1 VDTTPVTPTVVLLV
15 DQSGSMTSGFSGQSR
30 WDAVYETLMD
40 ADDGVV
46 KPLEDRI
53 RFGLALYTSKKGFEG
68 GECPMLR
75 EVTPATGNHAA
86 IDAVFAPEQPIEDT
100 PTGESLQA
108 VADGLAA
115 LDLDGPK
122 AIVLATDGEP
132 DTCEQPNPQNGQ
144 AESLAAAQ
152 AAFDL
157 DIRTYVISVGDEVSD
172 SHLQQMANA
181 GVGFD
186 PQGGENAPFYKA
198 FDADDLLD
206 AFENIIGDVVTCEYD
221 VDGIVD
227 LGLAC
232 EGSVVL
238 DGEPLQCGVEW
249 EMADASTLRLL
260 GSACQT
266 LKDGKEHELD
276 ASWPCGTVEVP

>member
-1 VDTTPVTPTVVLLV
+1 VLLV

-40 ADDGVV
+40 PDHGVV

-53 RFGLALYTSKKGFEG
+53 RFGLALYTSEKGFEG

-75 EVTPATGNHAA
+75 EVAPAAGNHAA
-86 IDAVFAPEQPIEDT
+86 IDAVFAPEVPIEDT

-115 LDLDGPK
+115 LDLDGPR

-132 DTCEQPNPQNGQ
+132 DTCDQPNPQNGQ

-157 DIRTYVISVGDEVSD
+157 DIRTYIISVGNEVSD
-172 SHLQQMANA
+172 TPLQEMANA

-186 PQGGENAPFYKA
+186 PQGGQDAPFYKA

-227 LGLAC
+227 LDLAC

-238 DGEPLQCGVEW
+238 DGEPLECGVEW

-266 LKDGKEHELD
+266 LQDGGEHDLD